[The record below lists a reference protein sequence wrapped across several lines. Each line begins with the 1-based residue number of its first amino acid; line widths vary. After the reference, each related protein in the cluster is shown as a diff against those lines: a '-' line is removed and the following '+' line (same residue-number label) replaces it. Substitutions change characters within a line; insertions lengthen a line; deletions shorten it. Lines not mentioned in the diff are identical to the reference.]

1 MRRPALAPLASL
13 ALAAAAAGTA
23 PALAQQ
29 GPTPGV
35 PTTLEGKRQ
44 MPPKQ
49 SDLTITVGI
58 APVLTPVWQGSSD
71 YALSIFPDLRIN
83 YRDDLFFSVPDGL
96 GWNAINQ
103 NGWKIGPVV
112 KLRFGR
118 NEDDGGS
125 PFLITGGSDALR
137 GMGDVDLAAEF
148 GGFVQKG
155 FVGNQLRARA
165 EVLQGT
171 GGHEG
176 VVANTNL
183 SWNGMKRDRSL
194 LYSVGVRATWASEN
208 FTNTYFGVNALQ
220 SLNTGLAVSRTGSG
234 LVSAGVNA
242 SLTRP
247 LGRFGRDGAL
257 TLFTSYD
264 RLADTVADSSLI
276 RERGDRN
283 QFALGLA
290 YGYRFGL

>member
-1 MRRPALAPLASL
+1 MRYLLLATLAF
-13 ALAAAAAGTA
+13 AAA

-29 GPTPGV
+29 GPAPGV
-35 PTTLEGKRQ
+35 PTTIEGQRQ
-44 MPPKQ
+44 APPKQ
-49 SDLTITVGI
+49 ADVMVTIGF
-58 APVLTPVWQGSSD
+58 APVLSPVWQGSTD
-71 YALSIFPDLRIN
+71 YALSIFPDIRVN
-83 YRDDLFFSVPDGL
+83 YKDDIFFSVPDGL
-96 GWNAINQ
+96 GWNAINR
-103 NGWKIGPVV
+103 NDWKIGPLA

-118 NEDDGGS
+118 NEDNGGS
-125 PFLITGGSDALR
+125 PFLVTGGSDALQ
-137 GMGDVDLAAEF
+137 GMGDVDLAVEF

-155 FVGNQLRARA
+155 FVNNQLRARA

-194 LYSVGVRATWASEN
+194 LYSAGVRATWASSD
-208 FTNTYFGVNALQ
+208 FTNTYFGVNGVQA
-220 SLNTGLAVSRTGSG
+220 LNTGLALSRTGSG

-242 SLTRP
+242 TLTKP

-264 RLADTVADSSLI
+264 RLGDVVTQSSLI
-276 RERGDRN
+276 KERGQRG

>member
-1 MRRPALAPLASL
+1 MRYLLLATLAF
-13 ALAAAAAGTA
+13 AAA

-29 GPTPGV
+29 GPAPGV
-35 PTTLEGKRQ
+35 PTTIEGQRQ
-44 MPPKQ
+44 APPKQ
-49 SDLTITVGI
+49 ADVMVTIGF
-58 APVLTPVWQGSSD
+58 APVLSPVWQGSTD
-71 YALSIFPDLRIN
+71 YALSIFPDIRVN
-83 YRDDLFFSVPDGL
+83 YKDDIFFSVPDGL
-96 GWNAINQ
+96 GWNAINR
-103 NGWKIGPVV
+103 NDWKIGPLA

-118 NEDDGGS
+118 NEDNGGS
-125 PFLITGGSDALR
+125 PFLVTGGSDALQ
-137 GMGDVDLAAEF
+137 GMGDVDLAVEF

-155 FVGNQLRARA
+155 FVNNQLRARA

-194 LYSVGVRATWASEN
+194 LYSAGVRATWASSD
-208 FTNTYFGVNALQ
+208 FTNTYFGVNGVQA
-220 SLNTGLAVSRTGSG
+220 LNTGLAPFRTGSG

-242 SLTRP
+242 SLTKP
-247 LGRFGRDGAL
+247 LGRFGRDGAV

-264 RLADTVADSSLI
+264 RLGDVVTQSSLI
-276 RERGDRN
+276 QERGQRN

>member
-1 MRRPALAPLASL
+1 MRHLLLAPLAFV
-13 ALAAAAAGTA
+13 ALAAPAA

-29 GPTPGV
+29 GPAPGV
-35 PTTLEGKRQ
+35 PTTIEGQRQ
-44 MPPKQ
+44 APPKQ
-49 SDLTITVGI
+49 ADVMVTIGF
-58 APVLTPVWQGSSD
+58 APVLSPVWQGSSD
-71 YALSIFPDLRIN
+71 YALSIFPDIRVN
-83 YRDDLFFSVPDGL
+83 YKDDIFFSVPDGL
-96 GWNAINQ
+96 GWNAINR
-103 NGWKIGPVV
+103 NDWKIGPLA

-118 NEDDGGS
+118 NEDNGGS
-125 PFLITGGSDALR
+125 PFLITGGSDALQ
-137 GMGDVDLAAEF
+137 GMGDVDLAVEF

-155 FVGNQLRARA
+155 FAGNRLRARA

-176 VVANTNL
+176 VIANTNL

-194 LYSVGVRATWASEN
+194 LYSAGVRATWASSD

-220 SLNTGLAVSRTGSG
+220 SANTGLALSRTGSG

-242 SLTRP
+242 TLTKP

-264 RLADTVADSSLI
+264 RLGDVVTQSSLI
-276 RERGDRN
+276 QERGQRG

>member
-1 MRRPALAPLASL
+1 MRYLLLATLAF
-13 ALAAAAAGTA
+13 AAA

-29 GPTPGV
+29 GPAPGV
-35 PTTLEGKRQ
+35 PTTIEGQRQ
-44 MPPKQ
+44 APPKQ
-49 SDLTITVGI
+49 ADVMVTIGF
-58 APVLTPVWQGSSD
+58 APVLSPVWQGSTD
-71 YALSIFPDLRIN
+71 YALSIFPDIRVN
-83 YRDDLFFSVPDGL
+83 YKDDIFFSVPDGL
-96 GWNAINQ
+96 GWNAINR
-103 NGWKIGPVV
+103 NDWKIGPLA

-118 NEDDGGS
+118 NEDNGGS
-125 PFLITGGSDALR
+125 PFLVTGGSDALQ
-137 GMGDVDLAAEF
+137 GMGDVDLAVEF

-155 FVGNQLRARA
+155 FVNNQLRARA

-194 LYSVGVRATWASEN
+194 LYSAGVRATWASSD

-220 SLNTGLAVSRTGSG
+220 SANTGLALSRTGSG

-242 SLTRP
+242 TLTKP

-264 RLADTVADSSLI
+264 RLGDVVTQSSLI
-276 RERGDRN
+276 QERGQRN

>member
-1 MRRPALAPLASL
+1 MRHLALAPLAPLAL
-13 ALAAAAAGTA
+13 ALAAA

-29 GPTPGV
+29 GPAPGI
-35 PTTLEGKRQ
+35 PTTIEGQRQ

-49 SDLTITVGI
+49 ADVMVTIGF
-58 APVLTPVWQGSSD
+58 APVLSPVWQGSTD
-71 YALSIFPDLRIN
+71 YALSVFPDIRVN
-83 YRDDLFFSVPDGL
+83 YKDDIFFSVPDGL
-96 GWNAINQ
+96 GWNAVNR
-103 NGWKIGPVV
+103 NDWKIGPLA

-118 NEDDGGS
+118 NEDNGGS
-125 PFLITGGSDALR
+125 PFLVTGGSDALQ
-137 GMGDVDLAAEF
+137 GMGDVDLAVEF

-155 FVGNQLRARA
+155 FVNNQLRARA

-194 LYSVGVRATWASEN
+194 LYSAGVRATWASEN
-208 FTNTYFGVNALQ
+208 FTNTYFGVNAVQ
-220 SLNTGLAVSRTGSG
+220 SAATGLRPFRTGSG
-234 LVSAGVNA
+234 LVSAGVNG

-264 RLADTVADSSLI
+264 RLGDVVADSTLI
-276 RERGDRN
+276 RERGQRG
-283 QFALGLA
+283 QFTLGLA

>member
-1 MRRPALAPLASL
+1 MRYLLLATLAF
-13 ALAAAAAGTA
+13 AAA

-29 GPTPGV
+29 GPAPGV
-35 PTTLEGKRQ
+35 PTTIEGQRQ
-44 MPPKQ
+44 APPKQ
-49 SDLTITVGI
+49 ADVMVTIGF
-58 APVLTPVWQGSSD
+58 APVLSPVWQGSTD
-71 YALSIFPDLRIN
+71 YALSIFPDIRVN
-83 YRDDLFFSVPDGL
+83 YKDDIFFSVPDGL
-96 GWNAINQ
+96 GWNAVNR
-103 NGWKIGPVV
+103 NDWKIGPLA

-118 NEDDGGS
+118 NEDNGGS
-125 PFLITGGSDALR
+125 PFLVTGGSDALQ
-137 GMGDVDLAAEF
+137 GMGDVDLAVEF

-155 FVGNQLRARA
+155 FVNNQLRARA

-194 LYSVGVRATWASEN
+194 LYSAGVRATWASSD

-220 SLNTGLAVSRTGSG
+220 SANTGLALSRTGSG

-242 SLTRP
+242 TLTKP

-264 RLADTVADSSLI
+264 RLGDVVTQSSLI
-276 RERGDRN
+276 QERGQRN

>member
-1 MRRPALAPLASL
+1 MRYLLLAPLAL
-13 ALAAAAAGTA
+13 LAAA

-29 GPTPGV
+29 GPAPGV
-35 PTTLEGKRQ
+35 PTTIEGQRQ
-44 MPPKQ
+44 APPKQ
-49 SDLTITVGI
+49 ADVMVTIGF
-58 APVLTPVWQGSSD
+58 APVLAPAWQGSTD
-71 YALSIFPDLRIN
+71 YALSIFPDIRVN
-83 YRDDLFFSVPDGL
+83 YKDDIFFSVPDGL
-96 GWNAINQ
+96 GWNAVNR
-103 NGWKIGPVV
+103 NDWKIGPLA

-118 NEDDGGS
+118 NEDNGGS
-125 PFLITGGSDALR
+125 PFLVTGGSDALQ
-137 GMGDVDLAAEF
+137 GMGDVDLAVEF

-155 FVGNQLRARA
+155 FVNNQLRARA

-194 LYSVGVRATWASEN
+194 LYSAGVRATWASSD
-208 FTNTYFGVNALQ
+208 FTNAYFGVNALQ
-220 SLNTGLAVSRTGSG
+220 SANTGLALSRTGSG

-242 SLTRP
+242 TLTKP

-264 RLADTVADSSLI
+264 RLGDVVTQSSLI
-276 RERGDRN
+276 QERGQRN

>member
-1 MRRPALAPLASL
+1 MRHLPLILLATF
-13 ALAAAAAGTA
+13 AAAAAA

-29 GPTPGV
+29 GPAPGV
-35 PTTLEGKRQ
+35 PTTIEGQRQ
-44 MPPKQ
+44 APPQ
-49 SDLTITVGI
+49 PSDVTITIGF
-58 APVLTPVWQGSSD
+58 APVLSPVWQGSKD
-71 YALSIFPDLRIN
+71 YALSVFPDLRVN
-83 YRDDLFFSVPDGL
+83 YKDDIFFSVPDGL
-96 GWNAINQ
+96 GWNAYNR
-103 NGWKIGPVV
+103 NDWKIGPLA

-118 NEDDGGS
+118 NEDNGGS

-137 GMGDVDLAAEF
+137 GMGDVDLAIEY

-183 SWNGMKRDRSL
+183 SWNGARRDRSL
-194 LYSVGVRATWASEN
+194 LYSAGIRATWASEDY
-208 FTNTYFGVNALQ
+208 TNTYFGVNAVQ
-220 SLNTGLAVSRTGSG
+220 SAATGLGIARTGAG
-234 LVSAGVNA
+234 LVSAGVNG
-242 SLTRP
+242 SLTKP
-247 LGRFGRDGAL
+247 LGRFGRNGAV

-264 RLADTVADSSLI
+264 RLGDVVADSTLI
-276 RERGDRN
+276 RERGQRN
-283 QFALGLA
+283 QFTLGLA

>member
-1 MRRPALAPLASL
+1 MRYLLLATLAF
-13 ALAAAAAGTA
+13 AAV

-29 GPTPGV
+29 GPAPGV
-35 PTTLEGKRQ
+35 PTTIEGQRQ
-44 MPPKQ
+44 APPKQ
-49 SDLTITVGI
+49 ADVMVTIGF
-58 APVLTPVWQGSSD
+58 APVLSPVWQGSTD
-71 YALSIFPDLRIN
+71 YALSIFPDIRVN
-83 YRDDLFFSVPDGL
+83 YKDDIFFSVPDGL
-96 GWNAINQ
+96 GWNAINR
-103 NGWKIGPVV
+103 NDWKIGPLA

-118 NEDDGGS
+118 NEDNGGS
-125 PFLITGGSDALR
+125 PFLVTGGSDALQ
-137 GMGDVDLAAEF
+137 GMGDVDLAVEF

-155 FVGNQLRARA
+155 FVNNQLRARA

-194 LYSVGVRATWASEN
+194 LYSAGVRATWASSD

-220 SLNTGLAVSRTGSG
+220 SANTGLALSRTGSG

-242 SLTRP
+242 TLTKP

-264 RLADTVADSSLI
+264 RLGDVVTQSSLI
-276 RERGDRN
+276 QERGQRN